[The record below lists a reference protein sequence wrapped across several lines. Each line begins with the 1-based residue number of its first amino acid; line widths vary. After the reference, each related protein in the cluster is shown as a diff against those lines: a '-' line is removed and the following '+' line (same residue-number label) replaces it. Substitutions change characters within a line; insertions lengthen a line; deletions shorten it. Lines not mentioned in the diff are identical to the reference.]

1 MVDDLMSVRLLLE
14 SVSLHI
20 DGRTLLRD
28 VSLQIAGDGVTVILG
43 PNGAGKTLLMK
54 LCHGLLAPT
63 RGRVALQSDD
73 PAGAQPL
80 HTLISQTPVMLKRS
94 VLRNVVFALDHLPAA
109 DRLRSARAALEW
121 AGIAEL
127 ADRPAQRL
135 SLGQQQLVALARA
148 RAMGP
153 DVLFLDEPTASLDPG
168 ASRRVESLIRDLSA
182 AGCKIIMSTHNL
194 SQARRIA
201 SDIIFL
207 AEGFV
212 AEQAEARC
220 FFESPVSA
228 AAREFLAEEGVA

>member
-1 MVDDLMSVRLLLE
+1 MSARLLLE
-14 SVSLHI
+14 AVGLQI
-20 DGRTLLRD
+20 DGRTLLRG
-28 VSLQIAGDGVTVILG
+28 VSLRIEGGGVTVILG

-54 LCHGLLAPT
+54 LCHGLLAPS
-63 RGRVALQSDD
+63 RGRVVLESDD
-73 PAGAQPL
+73 PGRAQPL
-80 HTLISQTPVMLKRS
+80 HTLIAQTPVMLKRS
-94 VLRNVVFALDHLPAA
+94 VLRNVVFALDHLPGP
-109 DRLRSARAALEW
+109 DRPRAARAALEW

-207 AEGFV
+207 AEGVV
-212 AEQAEARC
+212 AEHAEARA
-220 FFESPVSA
+220 FFEAPASVA
-228 AAREFLAEEGVA
+228 AGEFLAEEGAA